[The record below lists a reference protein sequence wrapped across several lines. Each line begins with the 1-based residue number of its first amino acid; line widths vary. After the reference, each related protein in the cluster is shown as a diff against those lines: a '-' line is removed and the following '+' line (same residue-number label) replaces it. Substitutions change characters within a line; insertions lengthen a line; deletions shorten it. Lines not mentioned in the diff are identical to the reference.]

1 MLMLML
7 WERACSR
14 MRALGLPDSPR
25 RFLREQ
31 ARSHRFIVYAI
42 RSIPWRKCHAPAP
55 PLQSCSERLR
65 PYWPLC
71 CTRVVRAGDQG
82 RV

>member
-1 MLMLML
+1 MLMLMLML

-31 ARSHRFIVYAI
+31 ARSHRFY
-42 RSIPWRKCHAPAP
+42 
-55 PLQSCSERLR
+55 RLR
-65 PYWPLC
+65 NLVHPLAKISC
-71 CTRVVRAGDQG
+71 PSPALTKLL
-82 RV
+82 